1 MGVYKWWQKWRLRHP
16 RISLGITVLGIMLN
30 IIGLGGTPRI
40 LEVGPMLYRLGTH
53 IYPLI

>member
-30 IIGLGGTPRI
+30 IIGLGKHSR
-40 LEVGPMLYRLGTH
+40 EF
-53 IYPLI
+53 